1 MWVSPSNVEF
11 LIFRTVKMRCSLKFS
26 RMFLFVTFISIL
38 LTGCI
43 GNATP
48 PFKVEPPTAAVI
60 EPSVTPE
67 SSTPEIETQPGAPG
81 AGDSLYPNLG
91 NGGYDVQHYTL
102 DLTVND
108 IATSALSGKAII
120 EARAT
125 QNLSS
130 LNLDFIG
137 FEITSLMV
145 NGAPADFERSKQ
157 ELTLTPST
165 PLIEGEPFTVE
176 VQYQGVPGEMDSIAI
191 PIQTGWITFDGGSF
205 VLSEPDGAAS
215 FYPVNDHPLDKATY
229 VFRVT
234 VPEPFE
240 AAANGVLTETIDNGE
255 TTTFTFEARDPMAS
269 YLATIN
275 IDEFDLETS
284 QSENGVPIRNYYPT
298 GSMEEMRKPFERQ
311 GEMIDH
317 FSDLFGAYPFE
328 VYGALVID
336 FEFGAALE
344 TQTLSI
350 FSKAM
355 IDTRR
360 PEGSES
366 VVAHELAHQ
375 WFGDSVSLA
384 DWRDIWLNESFATY
398 AQGLWTEH
406 TQGREALDEWI
417 KRVYAFVLEERE
429 SMSPPGEPP
438 ANRLFNAGVYY
449 WGALC
454 LHALRLEVGD
464 ETFFE
469 ILKTYHERFAN
480 VNARTADFIAVAEEV
495 SGKELMAFFDSWL
508 YSEELAPIPQL
519 DLEAK

>member
-1 MWVSPSNVEF
+1 MGKSKCSRRF
-11 LIFRTVKMRCSLKFS
+11 IF
-26 RMFLFVTFISIL
+26 FVSIL
-38 LTGCI
+38 ILSMGCTGIAAPTLT
-43 GNATP
+43 
-48 PFKVEPPTAAVI
+48 VEPPTAVVI

-67 SSTPEIETQPGAPG
+67 STTTEIEAQPGAEG

-102 DLTVND
+102 DLIVND
-108 IATSALSGKAII
+108 VTTSELVGKTTI
-120 EARAT
+120 EAQAT
-125 QNLSS
+125 QDLSS
-130 LNLDFIG
+130 FNLDFVG
-137 FEITSLMV
+137 FEITSLTV
-145 NGAPADFERSKQ
+145 DGQPAEFERNRQ
-157 ELTLTPST
+157 ELVVTPVG
-165 PLIEGEPFTVE
+165 PLAEGEPFTVE
-176 VQYQGVPGEMDSIAI
+176 VQYQGKPGEMDSMAI
-191 PIQTGWITFDGGSF
+191 QIQTGWITFDGGSF

-229 VFRVT
+229 TLRVT

-240 AAANGVLTETIDNGE
+240 VGANGVLTETVDNGK
-255 TTTFTFEARDPMAS
+255 TMTFVFEARDPMAS
-269 YLATIN
+269 YLATVN
-275 IDEFDLETS
+275 IDEFDIETS
-284 QSENGVPIRNYYPT
+284 QSENGIPIRNYYPT
-298 GSMEEMRKPFERQ
+298 GSPEELRRPFERQ

-317 FSDLFGAYPFE
+317 FSELFGDYPFE

-355 IDTRR
+355 IDQGL
-360 PEGSES
+360 EGSES

-375 WFGDSVSLA
+375 WFGDSVSLG

-406 TQGREALDEWI
+406 TQGRAALDEWV
-417 KRVYAFVLEERE
+417 RRSYAFVLEENT

-449 WGALC
+449 WGALA

-464 ETFFE
+464 ETFFD
-469 ILKTYHERFAN
+469 ILKTYHERFADG
-480 VNARTADFIAVAEEV
+480 NARTADFIAVAEEV
-495 SGKELMAFFDSWL
+495 SGKELSEFFDSWL
-508 YSEELAPIPQL
+508 YSEELAPIPAL
-519 DLEAK
+519 GLEAN

>member
-1 MWVSPSNVEF
+1 MKSSRRSN
-11 LIFRTVKMRCSLKFS
+11 
-26 RMFLFVTFISIL
+26 FVAIIL
-38 LTGCI
+38 LMLTGCT

-48 PFKVEPPTAAVI
+48 TFTVASPTAVVA
-60 EPSVTPE
+60 EPSAVPD
-67 SSTPEIETQPGAPG
+67 SSAQSGAAG
-81 AGDSLYPNLG
+81 AGDSLYPHLG

-102 DLTVND
+102 DLTVKD
-108 IATSALSGKAII
+108 VATSDLDGTTDID
-120 EARAT
+120 ARAT

-130 LNLDFIG
+130 FNLDFIG
-137 FEITSLMV
+137 FEIINLTV
-145 NGAPADFERSKQ
+145 NEQPAEFRRSKQ
-157 ELTLTPST
+157 ELIIIPSR
-165 PLIEGEPFTVE
+165 PLAENETFTVE
-176 VQYQGVPGEMDSIAI
+176 VQYQGSPGEMDSIAI
-191 PIQTGWITFDGGSF
+191 PIQTGWITFEGGSF

-229 VFRVT
+229 TFRVT
-234 VPEPFE
+234 VPEPYE
-240 AAANGVLTETIDNGE
+240 AAANGVLLDTIDNGE

-298 GSMEEMRKPFERQ
+298 GSPEAMRRPFARQ
-311 GEMIDH
+311 GEMIEY

-336 FEFGAALE
+336 MEFGAALE

-355 IDTRR
+355 IDRGL
-360 PEGSES
+360 EGSQQ

-398 AQGLWTEH
+398 AQALWIEH
-406 TQGREALDEWI
+406 TRGRAALDEWV
-417 KRVYAFVLEERE
+417 KGSYTFVLEEQE

-438 ANRLFNAGVYY
+438 ADRLFNAGVYY

-469 ILKTYHERFAN
+469 ILKTYHERFADG
-480 VNARTADFIAVAEEV
+480 NARTADFIAVAEEV
-495 SGKELMAFFDSWL
+495 SGKELSAFFDGWL
-508 YSEELAPIPQL
+508 YKEELAPIPEL
-519 DLEAK
+519 GLEAK